1 MPSLLARH
9 LPGVSNRLA
18 RTPFASRKGGPQRD
32 LTASATE
39 TVALVLDENSPLPET
54 PDDVAC
60 LALRL
65 RGHVSQLGA
74 VVPATDPALLDAQ
87 QLSSADPPDGYVP
100 SRVHLVQLARATLV
114 LTQVAT
120 RRCRTDLPARQSGG
134 TGVRHVS
141 RVTRPAAVVAALI
154 VVILAVWA

>member
-54 PDDVAC
+54 PNDVAC

-74 VVPATDPALLDAQ
+74 VVPATDPALLVAQ
-87 QLSSADPPDGYVP
+87 RLSSADPPDGYVP

-114 LTQVAT
+114 LTLAT